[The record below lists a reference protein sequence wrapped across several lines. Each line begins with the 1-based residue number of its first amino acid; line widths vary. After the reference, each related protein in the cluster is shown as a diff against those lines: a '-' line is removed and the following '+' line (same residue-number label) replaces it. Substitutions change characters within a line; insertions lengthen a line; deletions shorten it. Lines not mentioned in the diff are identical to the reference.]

1 MAAAGGPAEP
11 SHLVV
16 GHLTRA
22 HGTKGEVF
30 VWPLTDEPEQVFTE
44 RSELLLGTEDGELGD
59 DAATLEIVRVRP
71 FKRGFLLFFA
81 GLDDRS
87 AVEELTGRYLL
98 VERERLAEPGE
109 DEVWYHQLLGMQVMT
124 IEGRDV
130 GTVREVYD
138 VAPADL
144 LEVETPAGRRI
155 LIPATKQV
163 VRAIDRAAGTVRIEP
178 PEGLLEL

>member
-1 MAAAGGPAEP
+1 VAGAGEPAEP

-16 GHLTRA
+16 GHVTRA

-30 VWPLTDEPEQVFTE
+30 VWPLTDEPDRVFTE
-44 RSELLLGTEDGELGD
+44 GSALLLGTEDGELGD
-59 DAATLEIVRVRP
+59 DVASLEIVGVRP

-81 GLDDRS
+81 GLDDRD

-98 VERERLAEPGE
+98 VERERLAEPAA
-109 DEVWYHQLLGMQVMT
+109 DEVWYHQLLGMQVT
-124 IEGRDV
+124 TTEGREI
-130 GTVREVYD
+130 GRVREVYD

-144 LEVETPAGRRI
+144 LEVETKDGRTI

-163 VRAIDRAAGTVRIEP
+163 VREIDTAGRTVRIEP
-178 PEGLLEL
+178 PPGLLEI